1 MTTADKIADRFGNDG
16 QRFTDDNGTALSE
29 VLEACTWWT
38 AKHRYTTIYVLDD
51 DSMIVDV
58 GDWWDVLERK
68 DGNLGLGLYDSND
81 SMIVAL
87 DAEGELDWTAT
98 QGA

>member
-1 MTTADKIADRFGNDG
+1 MDIASKVADRFGNDG
-16 QRFTDDNGTALSE
+16 QRFTDDNGVTLSE
-29 VLEACTWWT
+29 VLEASTWWT
-38 AKHRYTTIYVLDD
+38 VKPRAITIHVMDD

-68 DGNLGLGLYDSND
+68 DGGLYDSND